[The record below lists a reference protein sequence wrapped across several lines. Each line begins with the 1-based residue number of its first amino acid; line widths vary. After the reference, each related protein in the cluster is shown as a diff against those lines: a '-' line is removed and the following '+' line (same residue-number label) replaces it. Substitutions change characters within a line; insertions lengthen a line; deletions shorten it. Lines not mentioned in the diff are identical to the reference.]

1 MSDQI
6 SDQRSEGPTR
16 PNADASG
23 SKSGGAEIPPAIGKK
38 SQTNVQR
45 DAAPVAAEKSAR
57 GAHDAADQKQL
68 GGAKMEVPQKNV
80 DDGESQTAGDAG
92 IGAKRPEKHDERI
105 LARLRAHPIAIA
117 VSAIAIIVAAI
128 GGTVWYLHSRHYA
141 NTDDAFI
148 DGRPIY
154 VNLQVTGNIVAVP
167 VTDNQI
173 VKVGDLLVQIDDR
186 DYRAAV
192 DLAQAQ
198 IDQAQANVDNFSAQ
212 VYAQEAQIAQ
222 VQTQVVQAKATLEY
236 SQQQNT
242 RYQDLVQK
250 GAGTVQRAEQ
260 AISDFQATTA
270 ALATAQAAKM
280 VAERQITVLQAQ
292 RKNAQGQLA
301 QAVAQKATADAN
313 LTRTQLRAT
322 ADGRITRLTAAVG
335 QLATQSQGVMV
346 LVPLDVWVTANFKET
361 QLADI
366 RVGQPVDIKIDAFGR
381 SFPGHVNSVQSGSGT
396 AFSLLPAQNATGN
409 YVKVVQR
416 IPVKITFDENPD
428 VQLGPG
434 MSVVPTVTVR

>member
-6 SDQRSEGPTR
+6 SDQRSEGPSR
-16 PNADASG
+16 PNAGASG
-23 SKSGGAEIPPAIGKK
+23 SKSGGAEIPRAIGKE

-45 DAAPVAAEKSAR
+45 GATPVAAEKLAR
-57 GAHDAADQKQL
+57 GAQDAADQKQL
-68 GGAKMEVPQKNV
+68 GGAQMDVSQEKS
-80 DDGESQTAGDAG
+80 DDGESQTDAG
-92 IGAKRPEKHDERI
+92 IAATIPEKHDERI
-105 LARLRAHPIAIA
+105 IAKLRAHPIAMA
-117 VSAIAIIVAAI
+117 VSAMAIIVAAT

-198 IDQAQANVDNFSAQ
+198 IDQAQANIDNFSAQ
-212 VYAQEAQIAQ
+212 VYAQEAQVGQ
-222 VQTQVVQAKATLEY
+222 VQSQIVQAKATLEY

-260 AISDFQATTA
+260 ATSDLQGMTA

-292 RKNAQGQLA
+292 RKNAQGQLG
-301 QAVAQKATADAN
+301 QALAQKATADAN

-366 RVGQPVDIKIDAFGR
+366 RVGQPVDIEIDAFGR

-396 AFSLLPAQNATGN
+396 VFSLLPAQNATGN

-416 IPVKITFDENPD
+416 IPVKITFDEKPD

>member
-1 MSDQI
+1 MSDQT
-6 SDQRSEGPTR
+6 SDKGFGGTTRS
-16 PNADASG
+16 NADASRSTKG
-23 SKSGGAEIPPAIGKK
+23 RNQTPPVIGKK

-45 DAAPVAAEKSAR
+45 DAVPVVPEYSAL
-57 GAHDAADQKQL
+57 GAHVPADQKQL
-68 GGAKMEVPQKNV
+68 GGTQTDVPQKNA
-80 DDGESQTAGDAG
+80 DDDESQTDVG
-92 IGAKRPEKHDERI
+92 IPSAIPEKHDERI
-105 LARLRAHPIAIA
+105 LTKLRAHPIALG
-117 VSAIAIIVAAI
+117 VSGMGIIVAAI
-128 GGTVWYLHSRHYA
+128 GSTIWYLHSRHYA

-154 VNLQVTGNIVAVP
+154 VNLEVTGNIVAVP

-173 VKVGDLLVQIDDR
+173 VKVGDLLIQIDDR

-192 DLAQAQ
+192 DLGQAQ
-198 IDQAQANVDNFSAQ
+198 IEQAQANVDNFSAQ
-212 VYAQEAQIAQ
+212 VYAQEAQVVQ
-222 VQTQVVQAKATLEY
+222 VQTQIVQARATLEY

-250 GAGTVQRAEQ
+250 GAGTAQRAEQ
-260 AISDFQATTA
+260 ATSEFRATTA
-270 ALATAQAAKM
+270 ALATAEAARM
-280 VAERQITVLQAQ
+280 VADRQITVLQAQ
-292 RKNAQGQLA
+292 RKNAQGQLG
-301 QAVAQKATADAN
+301 QALAQKATADAN

-346 LVPLDVWVTANFKET
+346 LVPLEVWVTANFKET

-366 RVGQPVDIKIDAFGR
+366 RVGQPVNIEIDAFGR
-381 SFPGHVNSVQSGSGT
+381 SFPGHVDSVQSGSGT

-416 IPVKITFDENPD
+416 IPVKITFDERPD

>member
-1 MSDQI
+1 MSDRI

-23 SKSGGAEIPPAIGKK
+23 SESGGAEIPPAIGKET
-38 SQTNVQR
+38 QTNVQR
-45 DAAPVAAEKSAR
+45 GAAPVAAEKSAR
-57 GAHDAADQKQL
+57 GAQDAADQKQL
-68 GGAKMEVPQKNV
+68 GGAQMDVSQEKS
-80 DDGESQTAGDAG
+80 DDGESQTDGG
-92 IGAKRPEKHDERI
+92 IAATIPEKNDGRI
-105 LARLRAHPIAIA
+105 IAKLRAHPFAIA
-117 VSAIAIIVAAI
+117 VSAMAIIVAAT

-198 IDQAQANVDNFSAQ
+198 IDQAQANIDNFSAQ
-212 VYAQEAQIAQ
+212 VYAQEAQVGQ
-222 VQTQVVQAKATLEY
+222 VQSQIVQAKATLEY

-260 AISDFQATTA
+260 ATSDLQGMTA

-292 RKNAQGQLA
+292 RKNAQGQLG
-301 QAVAQKATADAN
+301 QALAQKATADAN

-361 QLADI
+361 QLAEI
-366 RVGQPVDIKIDAFGR
+366 RVGQPVDIAIDAFGR
-381 SFPGHVNSVQSGSGT
+381 KFPGHVDSVQSGSGT
-396 AFSLLPAQNATGN
+396 VFSLLPAQNATGN

-416 IPVKITFDENPD
+416 IPVKITFDERPD